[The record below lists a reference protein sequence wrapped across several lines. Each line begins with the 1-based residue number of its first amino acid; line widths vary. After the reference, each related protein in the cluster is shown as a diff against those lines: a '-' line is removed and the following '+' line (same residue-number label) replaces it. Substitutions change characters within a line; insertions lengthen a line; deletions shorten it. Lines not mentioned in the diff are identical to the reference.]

1 MLTFELVNKK
11 RSPAKRYAIAGAL
24 TGVACIFLIFLF
36 HNFLPELFKTI
47 LMVAIAI
54 DFVACLFILNYS
66 IKFKNVVGHISFPQ
80 GGIEIELLQKKEF
93 ISNDEVRNIRFEL
106 VGYEGLNNT
115 SIASTLLFIQ
125 NYFSYFSGLNN
136 FVYIQTKNE
145 SRTFE
150 IFLANKQQWA
160 GIQGI
165 AKSYRTFKASGNRS

>member
-11 RSPAKRYAIAGAL
+11 RSPAKRYAIVGAL
-24 TGVACIFLIFLF
+24 TGVACIFLVVLL
-36 HNFLPELFKTI
+36 HNYLPELAKKVI
-47 LMVAIAI
+47 MIAIAI
-54 DFVACLFILNYS
+54 DFVACLFVINYS
-66 IKFKNVVGHISFPQ
+66 IKFKNVIGHISFPQ
-80 GGIEIELLQKKEF
+80 GGIEIEVLQKKEF
-93 ISNDEVRNIRFEL
+93 ISNDEIRNIKFEL

-125 NYFSYFSGLNN
+125 NYFSYYSGLNN

-150 IFLANKQQWA
+150 IFIANKREWT

-165 AKSYRTFKASGNRS
+165 VKYYITFMASGNR